1 MNVQRETSHSCTAES
16 GRAESVK
23 VFPNCSKYTGK
34 PRTEKGENQMKEFSH
49 LAYLIPHTDVTGE
62 IDCHRMLLDCV
73 VHVKRMWL
81 DEVSEEA
88 ERKMVQEEL
97 PRALHYLTE
106 RHHKLSVRGV
116 WLHVGL
122 CGQWQRGNAGH

>member
-1 MNVQRETSHSCTAES
+1 
-16 GRAESVK
+16 
-23 VFPNCSKYTGK
+23 
-34 PRTEKGENQMKEFSH
+34 MKEFSH
-49 LAYLIPHTDVTGE
+49 VAYLIPHTDVTGE
-62 IDCHRMLLDCV
+62 IDCHRMLPDCV

-97 PRALHYLTE
+97 PRALHYL
-106 RHHKLSVRGV
+106 LSVRGV